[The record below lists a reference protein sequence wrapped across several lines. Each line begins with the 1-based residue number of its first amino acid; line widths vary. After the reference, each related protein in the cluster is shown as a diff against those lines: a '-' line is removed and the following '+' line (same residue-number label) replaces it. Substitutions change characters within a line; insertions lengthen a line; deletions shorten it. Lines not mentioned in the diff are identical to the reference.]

1 MLRGGGCFRTTNE
14 RTRDDARGI
23 SPEPAPRAD
32 ELVAVTE
39 RQRAV
44 HRAIERLSSEHR
56 EIVELR
62 HFQDLSYDEIGAVLE
77 LPNGT
82 VMSRLYRARQALRAT
97 LADEPGFGGIT

>member
-1 MLRGGGCFRTTNE
+1 M
-14 RTRDDARGI
+14 
-23 SPEPAPRAD
+23 
-32 ELVAVTE
+32 AVTE